1 MDTQKLTA
9 ELMHRM
15 LSAEGDLTVTRQ
27 LGTYRLRFENG
38 QPVLR
43 TQDVFLEPETAAVR
57 EWAAGFPELTV
68 TYPQRKTAE
77 LYPAEDGDVRIEE
90 YTLTAEIFVP
100 GEYTEKHS
108 GIGFR
113 NMLETKWEKQTGELA
128 EAVCKRLKKHEF
140 RTLRMFGKGAFA
152 RSLTVY
158 VTSEAVRTDIWM
170 LPFAR
175 FGLYP
180 LLWDIEICGMALLL
194 REKLRAAFSEALE
207 TNTELR
213 VTRAEPEQCCLLMPV
228 PVTEEETICEQ
239 S

>member
-15 LSAEGDLTVTRQ
+15 LSAEGDLTITRQ

-38 QPVLR
+38 QLVLR
-43 TQDVFLEPETAAVR
+43 TQDAFLEPETAAVR

-77 LYPAEDGDVRIEE
+77 LYPVDSSDVRIEE
-90 YTLTAEIFVP
+90 YTLSAQIFVP

-113 NMLETKWEKQTGELA
+113 KMLETKWEKQTGALT

-140 RTLRMFGKGAFA
+140 RTLRMFGAGACA
-152 RSLTVY
+152 RNLALY
-158 VTSEAVRTDIWM
+158 VTAEAVRTDIWM
-170 LPFAR
+170 LPFSR

-180 LLWDIEICGMALLL
+180 LIWDMEICGMALLL
-194 REKLRAAFSEALE
+194 REKLRAAFSEALG
-207 TNTELR
+207 TNTDLR
-213 VTRAEPEQCCLLMPV
+213 ISRAESEQCCVLMPE